1 MRPKRYPY
9 SRKRRIIEKQIL
21 NLKCGYI
28 NASII
33 KSNDSSVTFRDGK
46 FIFRRE
52 KIDNEEVD

>member
-9 SRKRRIIEKQIL
+9 SRKIRIIEKQV
-21 NLKCGYI
+21 LKGGYI
-28 NASII
+28 DASII

-52 KIDNEEVD
+52 KIDNGEVD

>member
-9 SRKRRIIEKQIL
+9 SRKRRIIEKQV
-21 NLKCGYI
+21 LKGGNI

-33 KSNDSSVTFRDGK
+33 KSNDSSVTFRDDK
-46 FIFRRE
+46 LIFRRE

>member
-9 SRKRRIIEKQIL
+9 SRKRRIIEKQF
-21 NLKCGYI
+21 LKGGYI
-28 NASII
+28 NASVI
-33 KSNDSSVTFRDGK
+33 KSNDSNITFRDGK

>member
-9 SRKRRIIEKQIL
+9 SRKRRIIEKQV
-21 NLKCGYI
+21 LKGGYI
-28 NASII
+28 DASII

-52 KIDNEEVD
+52 KIDNDEVK

>member
-9 SRKRRIIEKQIL
+9 SRKRIIIEKQV
-21 NLKCGYI
+21 LKGGYI

-33 KSNDSSVTFRDGK
+33 KSNDSSVTFSDGK

-52 KIDNEEVD
+52 KIDNGEVE

>member
-9 SRKRRIIEKQIL
+9 SRERRIIEKQV
-21 NLKCGYI
+21 LKGGYI
-28 NASII
+28 DASII
-33 KSNDSSVTFRDGK
+33 KSNDSNVTFRDGK